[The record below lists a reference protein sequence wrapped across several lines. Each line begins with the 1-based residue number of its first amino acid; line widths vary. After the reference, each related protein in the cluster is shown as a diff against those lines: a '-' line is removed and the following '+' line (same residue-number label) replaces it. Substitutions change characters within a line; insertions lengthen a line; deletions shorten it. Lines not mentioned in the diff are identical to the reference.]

1 MYSCG
6 PTVYDEAHIGN
17 LRAYVFNDLL
27 YRFLKAAGYEARW
40 VMNITDIDDKMIRR
54 AKEEKTTIGEIA
66 ARYEKIFMD
75 DMRAMNVSVDEIKF
89 VRATEH
95 LDEMR
100 AMVDALANM
109 GFAYRAEDGIY
120 FSIDKY
126 KKYGQFARIQIDP
139 KATRERINNDLYD
152 KSSPRDF
159 ALWKFD
165 DTTQGGHA
173 PSSVEGRPGWHIEC
187 SVMSAKYLGQPFDIH
202 TGGVDLIFPHHQ
214 NELAQ
219 SEAATGKPLAR
230 YWLHNEHLL
239 VEGAKMSKSL
249 NNFYTL
255 RDVIKRHYSPPV
267 LRFELL
273 QAHYRSKLDFSWT
286 AMAAAKT
293 VLLDLRRFWAK
304 SALIKKSKKVSLAKE
319 YKEFMAA
326 LANDLNLPKALAV
339 VFRVVGDAANE
350 GPVGREFLRHVDAVL
365 GLGITEDAP
374 ESITAL
380 LVEMDKARLAR
391 DFSESDRLRDKLT
404 KMDYLIENSPDG
416 SYAIKQI

>member
-17 LRAYVFNDLL
+17 LRAYIFNDLL
-27 YRFLKAAGYEARW
+27 YRFLKAAGYSVKW
-40 VMNITDIDDKMIRR
+40 VMNITDIDDKMIKR
-54 AKEEKTTIGEIA
+54 AKEEKTTIEEIA

-95 LDEMR
+95 LREMR
-100 AMVDALANM
+100 GMADTLVKK
-109 GFAYRAEDGIY
+109 GFAYRADDGIY
-120 FSIDKY
+120 FSVDKY

-139 KATRERINNDLYD
+139 KTTRERIKNDLYD

-159 ALWKFD
+159 ALWKFGD
-165 DTTQGGHA
+165 DIKD
-173 PSSVEGRPGWHIEC
+173 GRPGWHIEC

-239 VEGAKMSKSL
+239 VDGAKMSKSL
-249 NNFYTL
+249 NNYYTL
-255 RDVIKRHYSPPV
+255 RDVIKRHYLPPV

-273 QAHYRSKLDFSWT
+273 QAHYRSKLDFRWE
-286 AMAAAKT
+286 AMDGAKT
-293 VLLDLRRFWAK
+293 VLLNLRRFWAK
-304 SALIKKSKKVSLAKE
+304 SSLVKKSKTVTLANE
-319 YKEFMAA
+319 YKEFMAG
-326 LANDLNLPKALAV
+326 LADDLNLPKALAV
-339 VFRVVGDAANE
+339 VLQVVGDAANE
-350 GPVGREFLRHVDAVL
+350 GPVGREFLRQVDAVF

-374 ESITAL
+374 ESVGAL

-391 DFSESDRLRDKLT
+391 DFQESDRLRKKLNQ
-404 KMDYLIENSPDG
+404 MDYLVENSPAG
-416 SYAIKQI
+416 SYAIKQS